1 MSIGPHIITCVI
13 IKLIFDLFVI
23 PGVDWNLTNN
33 VFLIKN
39 AIIVDFSSDH
49 FVNFKK
55 INVSSKSKH
64 RKNTRN
70 KKLARVV
77 KKLNIYIHLH
87 IFLFYRS
94 YQQQHDD

>member
-1 MSIGPHIITCVI
+1 MI

-49 FVNFKK
+49 FVNLKK
-55 INVSSKSKH
+55 NE
-64 RKNTRN
+64 RKQQ
-70 KKLARVV
+70 V
-77 KKLNIYIHLH
+77 KAQEKYKE
-87 IFLFYRS
+87 
-94 YQQQHDD
+94 